1 MIKPMFPDAPSSGA
15 PIERQG
21 ISQAED
27 SDRMRRIQRIIEEL
41 SPGKMRAQPKQ
52 DDISFESQ
60 ADSKQAEPPASAESK
75 DEIEPEQAAP
85 VQPAQAQ
92 RKADTGKKS
101 KAPAASLK
109 KAAIA
114 QSKKTAAA
122 EEKAA
127 PVKKLPRKPEQEELP
142 AEAAEELPNAKKIVP
157 KSIARE
163 EPEEETQTPV
173 PAKLKPRMIAREEP
187 EEETQTPVPAKL
199 KPRMVAREEQ
209 DEELPAAAA
218 PAPAKLK
225 PRMVAREEPEEET
238 QTPVP
243 AKLKP
248 RMIAREEQDEELPA
262 AAAPAPAKQFRKLVP
277 RLPPSGNEEEE
288 EPQPAMVSSMKRRIL
303 PGMGRTSPAT
313 QQTYVPP
320 ARERRQIALPPDET
334 GEREMQD
341 APSEQAEAE
350 AAPSRI
356 APLKPRKL
364 ASDEAISAVEKT
376 PEQLLQDQKM
386 AKMAEQLARLEAG
399 RIKEV
404 AGTAAMPAEEEDV
417 PLPGNDDEVPKPEE
431 YGQAKE
437 SLRKVLEHEETARK
451 VKQEDEAMV
460 EQYAKDHMVWLY
472 EIYKMGGMG
481 WDDFLQKASE
491 KYSAAQGAA
500 PSGGADKDAPTN
512 PALAALSKEIEKKD
526 KK

>member
-173 PAKLKPRMIAREEP
+173 PAKLKPRM
-187 EEETQTPVPAKL
+187 
-199 KPRMVAREEQ
+199 VAREEQ

-218 PAPAKLK
+218 PAKLK
-225 PRMVAREEPEEET
+225 PRMIAREEPEEET

-320 ARERRQIALPPDET
+320 ARERRQIALPPDEPE
-334 GEREMQD
+334 ERETQD

-399 RIKEV
+399 RVKEV

-481 WDDFLQKASE
+481 RDDFLQKASE

-500 PSGGADKDAPTN
+500 PSGGADKDAPPN